1 MTSQTP
7 PLNPALTPAQLHKLE
22 RNITLFYAFRFLR
35 EAQIWIPVWI
45 VFLIIDRGFSL
56 TQLGIAEAAFLI
68 GLTLLEVPT
77 GAIADHYGRSFSL
90 TLGCLVLIGAILVF
104 AFTTSF
110 PILMASF
117 LLWSVAETLLSG
129 ADLALLYDSLK
140 ALKREEEYE
149 KIAGRGEGLLW
160 AGAAVGVL
168 IGAPVAQAVSTQF
181 TIFVGAATLSLAV
194 AVSWAMTEAPHRDDG
209 SPPHSYWGG
218 AKQAFRIAWGLPTVR
233 TGLIFMA
240 ALAAGVGAVGFL
252 EQPFLLDKGREVNF
266 TFSLLQ
272 LPGLIAGVIGAT
284 FAFRVVRR
292 LGPVAVLIA
301 LPLAGIGSYAAL
313 ALIDELAAIGFFAV
327 LMLFRA
333 AIVPIAT
340 GYLNRRVPSGQRA
353 TILSMFS
360 LVVGLLLAPFSVSV
374 GVIFDE
380 LGLQW
385 AFAIPGIGLAIL
397 ALITGSWWVRTHR
410 REHPHP
416 SSELVLE
423 IEPPSV
429 VAPGIPPHPGNPA

>member
-7 PLNPALTPAQLHKLE
+7 PINAPLTPAQLHKLE
-22 RNITLFYAFRFLR
+22 RNIVLFYAFRFLR

-56 TQLGIAEAAFLI
+56 TQIGIAEAGFLI

-77 GAIADHYGRSFSL
+77 GAIADRYGRSFSL
-90 TLGCLVLIGAILVF
+90 MLGCLVLIGAILVF
-104 AFTTSF
+104 AFTASF
-110 PILMASF
+110 PILMVSF

-160 AGAAVGVL
+160 AGAALGVL
-168 IGAPVAQAVSTQF
+168 IGGPVAQAVSTQF

-194 AVSWAMTEAPHRDDG
+194 AVSWAMTEAPHLEAG
-209 SPPHSYWGG
+209 SPQHSYWGG
-218 AKQAFRIAWGLPTVR
+218 AKEAFRIAWDLPAVR
-233 TGLIFMA
+233 TGLFFMA
-240 ALAAGVGAVGFL
+240 ALAAGLGAVGYL
-252 EQPFLLDKGREVNF
+252 EQPFLLDKGQDVGF
-266 TFSLLQ
+266 TFSALQ
-272 LPGLIAGVIGAT
+272 LPGLVAGVIGAT
-284 FAFRVVRR
+284 FAFRVVQR
-292 LGPVAVLIA
+292 LGPVVVLTTV
-301 LPLAGIGSYAAL
+301 PLIGVGSYAAL
-313 ALIDELAAIGFFAV
+313 ALIDDLGAISFFVV
-327 LMLFRA
+327 LMLLRA
-333 AIVPIAT
+333 ALQPIAT
-340 GYLNRRVPSGQRA
+340 GYLNRRVPSAQRA

-360 LVVGLLLAPFSVSV
+360 LVVGLLLAPFSASV

-416 SSELVLE
+416 SNTMVLE
-423 IEPPSV
+423 VEAPSV
-429 VAPGIPPHPGNPA
+429 VAPAIPPHPGNPV